1 MLVLGLCGSL
11 RRDSHSRRLLAAAGR
26 ELPSEAEFAEWPGLA
41 RLPPYSQD
49 VDVAPLPRA
58 VNEFRGELTRADAV
72 LIATPEYNHS
82 VPGQLKNALDW
93 ASRPFPHNAL
103 RGKSVAVIGASTGLF
118 GAVWAQAEVR
128 KVLGAIGARVI
139 DEELAVASAYEAFET
154 DGSLRDPELRAGLAD
169 ILEQV
174 LRSARAP
181 QGQAAVRVE
190 RTSPGRARQP
200 TRACV
205 ESVNWE
211 FRRGGQCERERDTGS
226 PADSG
231 VGGGPGGPPWQETD
245 APQSHGPDA
254 FQSHV
259 PDTLS
264 PANQRVTS
272 PMTDDVEADSAQ
284 SGHSW
289 YASLWRT
296 LSETTVPT

>member
-26 ELPSEAEFAEWPGLA
+26 ELSSEAEFAEWPGLA

-58 VNEFRGELTRADAV
+58 VNEFRGELTRADVV

-139 DEELAVASAYEAFET
+139 DEELAVASAYEAFEA

-190 RTSPGRARQP
+190 GTAPGRARQP
-200 TRACV
+200 TPVAKP
-205 ESVNWE
+205 S
-211 FRRGGQCERERDTGS
+211 TGS
-226 PADSG
+226 FDEEGSVSASATLEAPPIRASAE
-231 VGGGPGGPPWQETD
+231 GPEDPPGRKPTLLSLTD
-245 APQSHGPDA
+245 P
-254 FQSHV
+254 
-259 PDTLS
+259 TLS
-264 PANQRVTS
+264 SLTYPTPSVPRTS
-272 PMTDDVEADSAQ
+272 
-284 SGHSW
+284 
-289 YASLWRT
+289 ASHRR
-296 LSETTVPT
+296 